1 MAQASYVYHLL
12 GGLTYLLASLSQMT
26 PKKERSTPFP
36 SLTNFT
42 ALLYVR
48 QAIIC
53 AGDTTLDFADD
64 LTFGPDGNVTRY
76 GFTGAR
82 SVHQCR
88 DWDAIKAFAEKHKSG
103 DRKGILV

>member
-1 MAQASYVYHLL
+1 MVKAISSIVKNGNLWFCQRDADEIC
-12 GGLTYLLASLSQMT
+12 QQ
-26 PKKERSTPFP
+26 
-36 SLTNFT
+36 
-42 ALLYVR
+42 YVR

-53 AGDTTLDFADD
+53 SGDTTLDFADD